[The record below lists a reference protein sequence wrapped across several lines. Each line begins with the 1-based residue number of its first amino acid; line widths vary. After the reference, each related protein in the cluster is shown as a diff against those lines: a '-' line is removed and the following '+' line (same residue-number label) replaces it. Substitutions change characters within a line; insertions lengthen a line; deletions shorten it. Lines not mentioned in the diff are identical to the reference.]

1 MTQKSIVFSAAVRG
15 FHVYKMSWKPE
26 EEEILE
32 SLHEENNPYDV
43 FSIKVCKSNN
53 VRSAVGHLPMEISR
67 ITKFLLQRGARVQRM
82 VIGKHYRLS
91 SLIQGGFEIP
101 CLVTVTMPGS
111 IMNHL
116 LIARYGK
123 LLGELYLEPKDE
135 EIMRDVLIRHP

>member
-1 MTQKSIVFSAAVRG
+1 
-15 FHVYKMSWKPE
+15 MSWKPE

-32 SLHEENNPYDV
+32 SLHEENNPCDV

-67 ITKFLLQRGARVQRM
+67 ITKFILQRGARVQRM

>member
-67 ITKFLLQRGARVQRM
+67 ITKFILQRGARVQRM

-91 SLIQGGFEIP
+91 SLIQGGFETP
-101 CLVTVTMPGS
+101 CLATVTMPGS
-111 IMNHL
+111 IMNRL
-116 LIARYGK
+116 LIAWYEK
-123 LLGELYLEPKDE
+123 LLGTLSRTE
-135 EIMRDVLIRHP
+135 R

>member
-67 ITKFLLQRGARVQRM
+67 ITKFILQRGARVQRM

-101 CLVTVTMPGS
+101 CLVTVTMPGR

>member
-67 ITKFLLQRGARVQRM
+67 ITKFILQRGARVQRM

-91 SLIQGGFEIP
+91 SLIQGGFEVP
-101 CLVTVTMPGS
+101 CLVTVT
-111 IMNHL
+111 IL
-116 LIARYGK
+116 VA
-123 LLGELYLEPKDE
+123 
-135 EIMRDVLIRHP
+135 